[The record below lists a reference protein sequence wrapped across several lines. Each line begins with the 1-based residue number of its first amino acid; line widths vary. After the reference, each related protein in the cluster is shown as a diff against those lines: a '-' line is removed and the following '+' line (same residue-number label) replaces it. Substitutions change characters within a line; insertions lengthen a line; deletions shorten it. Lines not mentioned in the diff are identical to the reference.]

1 MKNMIELERM
11 KELRQQGFFCSQI
24 LMILGL
30 EMQGK
35 SNPDLIGSM
44 HGLAGG
50 LGFSGEVCGGL
61 TGGACLLGLYAGKR
75 EPTDQED
82 PRLDF
87 MVGDLVKWFKDN
99 FGERYGGIRC
109 DEIVGNQT
117 GNLSTRCPVIVAE
130 TLQKVKELLIENGFE
145 LTGSNDF

>member
-1 MKNMIELERM
+1 MNEMDRM
-11 KELRQQGFFCSQI
+11 KELRQQGFYCSQI
-24 LMILGL
+24 LMVMGL

-35 SNPDLIGSM
+35 TNPDLIGAI

-50 LGFSGEVCGGL
+50 LGFSGELCGGL

-75 EPTDQED
+75 EPSDEED

-87 MVGDLVKWFKDN
+87 MVEDLVKWFKEG
-99 FGERYGGIRC
+99 FGQRFGGCRC
-109 DEIVGNQT
+109 EEIIGNHPGNQ
-117 GNLSTRCPVIVAE
+117 STRCPVIVAE
-130 TLQKVKELLIENGFE
+130 TLQKVKELLIENDFE